1 MKTDFSLAMPP
12 HPRSNIN
19 MSPSV
24 FSGAAVV
31 TGSTLLASDK
41 SPAGPA
47 QRTQLGLV
55 TYCFNLAA
63 KNHGTVPSAAKFS
76 DPLIFIQEAAAL
88 GASAVQIPFG
98 ICDATRI
105 WAIRDASERLNI
117 ALESTV
123 ALPKNDPDLERFDA
137 ELKTLR
143 ELGVK
148 IARTVLLPGRRYE
161 QFTSILDY
169 ANTMR
174 VATKALSDAEK
185 IARKHGV
192 KLALENHKDHTTEE
206 RLALLEQFSSEH
218 IGACLDV
225 GNNMALLEDPVET
238 ARAFAPWTL
247 TVHFKDQAVRESAD
261 GFLLADVPVG
271 RGAIDLREII
281 KIVREKKPQTR
292 FHLEL
297 ITRDPLRIPVLLDSY
312 WRTLDAIKAPQLAST
327 FATLKE
333 RSSKTEFPLISK
345 LSPAEQ
351 VRTERDN
358 IEQSLRY
365 SAEQL
370 GL

>member
-12 HPRSNIN
+12 RPRWNTN
-19 MSPSV
+19 MSPRALS
-24 FSGAAVV
+24 SSAAFAAG
-31 TGSTLLASDK
+31 TALLASAANARQSK
-41 SPAGPA
+41 
-47 QRTQLGLV
+47 LGLV
-55 TYCFNLAA
+55 AYCFNLAA
-63 KNHGTVPSAAKFS
+63 KNHGTVSGAPKFS
-76 DPLIFIQEAAAL
+76 DPLIFIEQAAQL

-98 ICDATRI
+98 ICEASRV
-105 WAIRDASERLNI
+105 WAIRDAAERRNI

-123 ALPKNDPDLERFDA
+123 ALPKNDPDRDRFDA

-161 QFTSILDY
+161 QFTSIFDY
-169 ANTMR
+169 ANAMR

-185 IARKHGV
+185 IARKHDL

-218 IGACLDV
+218 IGACLDI
-225 GNNMALLEDPVET
+225 GNNISLLEDPVET

-247 TVHFKDQAVRESAD
+247 TVHFKDQGVRESAD

-271 RGAIDLREII
+271 QGAINLKEII
-281 KIVREKKPQTR
+281 AIVRAKKPTAR

-297 ITRDPLRIPVLLDSY
+297 ITRDPLRSPIYQDTY
-312 WRTLDAIKAPQLAST
+312 WRTLDAIKAPQLGST
-327 FATLKE
+327 LALLK
-333 RSSKTEFPLISK
+333 SQSAPIDFPLVSK
-345 LSPAEQ
+345 LSAEQ
-351 VRTERDN
+351 QVRAERAN

-370 GL
+370 GF

>member
-1 MKTDFSLAMPP
+1 MKTNFSLAMR
-12 HPRSNIN
+12 PRQRWNTS
-19 MSPSV
+19 MSPRALST
-24 FSGAAVV
+24 GAAFAA
-31 TGSTLLASDK
+31 GSTLLASAAN
-41 SPAGPA
+41 SR
-47 QRTQLGLV
+47 QTQLGIV
-55 TYCFNLAA
+55 TYCFNIAA
-63 KNHGTVPSAAKFS
+63 KNHGTVPAAARFS
-76 DPLIFIQEAAAL
+76 DPLVFIEETAKL

-105 WAIRDASERLNI
+105 WAIRDAAERHAI

-123 ALPKNDPDLERFDA
+123 ALPKNDVDLDRFDA

-185 IARKHGV
+185 IARKYDI
-192 KLALENHKDHTTEE
+192 KLALENHKDQTTEE

-225 GNNMALLEDPVET
+225 GNNISLLEDPVET

-247 TVHFKDQAVRESAD
+247 TVHFKDQGVRESAD
-261 GFLLADVPVG
+261 EFLLADVPVG
-271 RGAIDLREII
+271 QGAINLREII
-281 KIVREKKPQTR
+281 KIVRGKQPHAL

-297 ITRDPLRIPVLLDSY
+297 ITRDPLRIPIYNESY
-312 WRTLDAIKAPQLAST
+312 WRTLDAIKAPQLAT
-327 FATLKE
+327 TLAMLKE
-333 RSSKTEFPLISK
+333 PSSKTEFPLIST

-351 VRTERDN
+351 VRAERDN

>member
-1 MKTDFSLAMPP
+1 MKADFSLAMPP
-12 HPRSNIN
+12 RPRSNIH
-19 MSPSV
+19 MSPSA
-24 FSGAAVV
+24 FSGAAFL
-31 TGSTLLASDK
+31 TGSTVFAADKPLASP
-41 SPAGPA
+41 SR
-47 QRTQLGLV
+47 RTQLGLV

-63 KNHGTVPSAAKFS
+63 KHHGTVPGAPKFS
-76 DPLIFIQEAAAL
+76 DPLVFIEETAKL

-98 ICDATRI
+98 TCDATRV
-105 WAIRDASERLNI
+105 WAIRDAAERHSI

-123 ALPKNDPDLERFDA
+123 ALPKNDDMDRFDA
-137 ELKTLR
+137 ELKTLH

-185 IARKHGV
+185 IARKRGI
-192 KLALENHKDHTTEE
+192 KLALENHKDQTTEE
-206 RLALLEQFSSEH
+206 RLALLEQFNSEH

-238 ARAFAPWTL
+238 ARALAPWTL
-247 TVHFKDQAVRESAD
+247 TVHFKDQGVRESED

-271 RGAIDLREII
+271 QGAINLRDII
-281 KIVREKKPQTR
+281 RIIREKKPQTL

-297 ITRDPLRIPVLLDSY
+297 ITRDALRIPVLHESY
-312 WRTLDAIKAPQLAST
+312 WRTLDALKAPQLA
-327 FATLKE
+327 ATLALLKA
-333 RSSKTEFPLISK
+333 RSSKTEFPLVST
-345 LSPAEQ
+345 LSSAEQ
-351 VRTERDN
+351 VRAERDN

-365 SAEQL
+365 SAEHL

>member
-1 MKTDFSLAMPP
+1 MPP
-12 HPRSNIN
+12 RPRSNIT
-19 MSPSV
+19 MFPSA
-24 FSGAAVV
+24 FSRAAFLA
-31 TGSTLLASDK
+31 GSTVFAADK
-41 SPAGPA
+41 SPAR
-47 QRTQLGLV
+47 RTQLGLV

-63 KNHGTVPSAAKFS
+63 KHHGSVSAASKFS
-76 DPLIFIQEAAAL
+76 DPLVFIQEAAKL

-98 ICDATRI
+98 ICDATRT
-105 WAIRDASERLNI
+105 WAIRDAAERHGI

-123 ALPKNDPDLERFDA
+123 ALPKNDPDLDRFDA

-161 QFTSILDY
+161 QFASILDY
-169 ANTMR
+169 ANAMR
-174 VATKALSDAEK
+174 IATKALSDADK
-185 IARKHGV
+185 IARKYDI
-192 KLALENHKDHTTEE
+192 KLALENHKDQTTEE

-218 IGACLDV
+218 LGACLDV

-247 TVHFKDQAVRESAD
+247 TVHFKDQGVRESAD

-271 RGAIDLREII
+271 QGAINLREII
-281 KIVREKKPQTR
+281 KIVREKKPQTL

-297 ITRDPLRIPVLLDSY
+297 ITRDPLRIPVYHDSY
-312 WRTLDAIKAPQLAST
+312 WRTLDALKAPQLA
-327 FATLKE
+327 ATIALLKT
-333 RSSKTEFPLISK
+333 RSSKTEFPLIST

-351 VRTERDN
+351 VRAERDN
-358 IEQSLRY
+358 IEQSLRF

>member
-12 HPRSNIN
+12 RARWNTS
-19 MSPSV
+19 MSPSAL
-24 FSGAAVV
+24 SSSAALAAG
-31 TGSTLLASDK
+31 TALLASA
-41 SPAGPA
+41 AGSR
-47 QRTQLGLV
+47 RTQLGLV
-55 TYCFNLAA
+55 TYCFNIAA
-63 KNHGTVPSAAKFS
+63 KNHGTVAGAAKFS
-76 DPLIFIQEAAAL
+76 DPLIFIEQAAQL

-98 ICDATRI
+98 ICEASRI
-105 WAIRDASERLNI
+105 WAIRDTAERLNI

-123 ALPKNDPDLERFDA
+123 SLPKNDPDLERFDA
-137 ELKTLR
+137 ELKSLR

-185 IARKHGV
+185 IARKHEI
-192 KLALENHKDHTTEE
+192 KLALENHKDQTTEE
-206 RLALLEQFSSEH
+206 RLALLQQFSSEQ
-218 IGACLDV
+218 IGACLDI
-225 GNNMALLEDPVET
+225 GNNIALLEDPLET

-247 TVHFKDQAVRESAD
+247 TVHFKDQGLRESAD

-271 RGAIDLREII
+271 QGAIKLKEII
-281 KIVREKKPQTR
+281 AIVREKKPAAR

-297 ITRDPLRIPVLLDSY
+297 ITRDPLRIPIYNETY

-327 FATLKE
+327 LALLKS
-333 RSSKTEFPLISK
+333 RSSPIDFPLISK
-345 LSPAEQ
+345 LSAEQ
-351 VRTERDN
+351 QVRAERAN

-365 SAEQL
+365 SVEQL